1 MFRLNRAMVDVHRM
15 HRDGRLMQQ
24 VSTRREQNLQHV
36 PQKQRAGTFQ
46 SNDKRP
52 GAVRKYRAGGLG
64 ERPAGSRK
72 LNRIRGTDGT
82 TRPKNIFE
90 KTARDLVATARD
102 LRPNAPN

>member
-36 PQKQRAGTFQ
+36 PQQQQRAGTFQ

-52 GAVRKYRAGGLG
+52 GGGL
-64 ERPAGSRK
+64 K
-72 LNRIRGTDGT
+72 T
-82 TRPKNIFE
+82 TGAEAAASGPQPHE
-90 KTARDLVATARD
+90 S
-102 LRPNAPN
+102 